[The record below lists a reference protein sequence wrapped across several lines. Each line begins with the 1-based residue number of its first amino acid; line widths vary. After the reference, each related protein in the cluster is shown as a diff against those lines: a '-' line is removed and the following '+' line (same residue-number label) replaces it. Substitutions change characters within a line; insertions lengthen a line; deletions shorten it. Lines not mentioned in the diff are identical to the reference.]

1 MHDARLSSDDLLV
14 VQAVVAEVG
23 QRPRSKL
30 RGVGYTKRKHQS
42 GYGAL
47 P

>member
-1 MHDARLSSDDLLV
+1 MHDTRLATDELLV

-30 RGVGYTKRKHQS
+30 RGVGYTKRKHQA
-42 GYGAL
+42 GYSTL